1 MTTDTLPLSL
11 DTLAGAAPAE
21 VDDFRLSSPAEVNAL
36 LRGLVDRSVALHLNT
51 PQGAA
56 YTTTLW
62 AIDPSRGMLTFSA
75 DRTSPHLQRVL
86 EAEEVTVVGY
96 LDSIKV
102 QFELSGMVL
111 VHGASSSALNA
122 HMPREVFRFQ
132 RRNGFR
138 VKPLGRSVPTAYLS
152 HPMIPD
158 MRLALRVLDM
168 SIGGC
173 ALFLPDDVPTVAPG
187 VRVNAVQIELDAS
200 TRIRSAIVIHHVT
213 GINPES
219 HGVRLGCELVSMSG
233 QATRALQLFIDQTEK
248 RRRMLSRG

>member
-1 MTTDTLPLSL
+1 MTTDALPLSP
-11 DTLAGAAPAE
+11 DTLAAAAPDRF
-21 VDDFRLSSPAEVNAL
+21 DDFRLSSPPEVHAL
-36 LRGLVDRSVALHLNT
+36 LKRLLDANVALHLNT
-51 PQGAA
+51 PQGAV
-56 YTTTLW
+56 YTTMLW
-62 AIDPSRGMLTFSA
+62 AIDPERGMLAFSA
-75 DRTSPHLQRVL
+75 DSTNPHLQRVL
-86 EAEEVTVVGY
+86 EAEEITVVGY
-96 LDSIKV
+96 LESIKV

-111 VHGASSSALNA
+111 LHGTTSSALNA
-122 HMPREVFRFQ
+122 HLPREVFRFQ
-132 RRNGFR
+132 RRSGFR
-138 VKPLGRSVPTAYLS
+138 VRPLGRSALTAYLS

-173 ALFLPDDVPTVAPG
+173 ALFLPDDVPTVTPG

-219 HGVRLGCELVSMSG
+219 HGVRLGCELVGMTG
-233 QATRALQLFIDQTEK
+233 EATRALQLFIDLTEK